1 MYFKYLSEI
10 TEKQMWPKEVAARAM
25 ARVATAEIHAGFVS
39 LRTELPFNV
48 RLRTDSHTLAEGI

>member
-1 MYFKYLSEI
+1 
-10 TEKQMWPKEVAARAM
+10 MWPKEVAARAM